1 MKLYDNFSGLA
12 VAIIIS
18 TIGAI
23 VAAASAFVLIMFV
36 GAKLFNDELSYG
48 IPLAFGPPVTI
59 ITSIV
64 VFVVIFRKIRS
75 I

>member
-1 MKLYDNFSGLA
+1 MKLYNDFSGIA

-36 GAKLFNDELSYG
+36 GARLFNDELSYG
-48 IPLAFGPPVTI
+48 IPLAF
-59 ITSIV
+59 V
-64 VFVVIFRKIRS
+64 VFVVIFQKIRS
-75 I
+75 H